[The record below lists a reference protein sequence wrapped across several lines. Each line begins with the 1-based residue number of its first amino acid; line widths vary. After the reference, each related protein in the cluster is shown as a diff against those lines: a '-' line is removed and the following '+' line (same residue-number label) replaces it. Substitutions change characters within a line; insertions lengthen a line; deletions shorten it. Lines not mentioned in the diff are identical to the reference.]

1 MLVSIMKKNL
11 ILIAIMAFLGVS
23 IIGSPGMYLIILN
36 KGFTLGFTIS
46 GAIAVMGTGK
56 GLLLVSSI
64 MFLSKI
70 FELPAIFFLAVS
82 GINSFKSIIKD
93 RRKENIRYEGVKFIM
108 EILIS
113 VAILTVSALVETYLS
128 SNLFISISK
137 YL

>member
-1 MLVSIMKKNL
+1 MLVSIMKKNILL
-11 ILIAIMAFLGVS
+11 IVIMAFLGVS
-23 IIGSPGMYLIILN
+23 IIGAPGMYLIILN
-36 KGFTLGFTIS
+36 KGFMVGYTIS
-46 GAIAVMGTGK
+46 GAIAVLGTGK

-70 FELPAIFFLAVS
+70 IELPAIFFLAVS

-93 RRKENIRYEGVKFIM
+93 RRRENIRYEGTKFII

-113 VAILTVSALVETYLS
+113 IAMLTISAFIETYLS
-128 SNLFISISK
+128 SNLFISIAK